1 MNAGRLVI
9 LAGGISSRMKS
20 SAAEG
25 IDDRLQKEASV
36 ISKAMI
42 GVGANARPF
51 LDYLLYNAGQAGYR
65 DVVIVVGE
73 KDNSIR
79 DHYGMLERGN
89 TYAGLTISY
98 AVQPVPAGRTKPS
111 GTADALLHALR
122 SRADWQ
128 GGYFTICNGDNLY
141 SIDSLR
147 RLCDPA
153 LRSAMIDY
161 DRNAFRFEHSR
172 AEQFAVIRRSAE
184 GFLAD
189 LIEKPSAETVA
200 EIERC
205 DGRVGVSMN
214 VFRLSYDKILP
225 ELERVPLHPQR
236 QEKELPI
243 AVKMMAERFPDEVLL
258 IPVSE
263 HVPDLTSRNDIAA
276 VQEYLAKNFAELL

>member
-1 MNAGRLVI
+1 MSAGRLVI

-25 IDDRLQKEASV
+25 IDDRLQKEAAV

-51 LDYLLYNAGQAGYR
+51 LDYLLYNAKIAGYR

-79 DHYGMLERGN
+79 DRYGMLERGN
-89 TYAGLTISY
+89 VYGGLTISY

-122 SRADWQ
+122 SRPDWQ
-128 GGYFTICNGDNLY
+128 GGYFTTCNSDNLY

-161 DRNAFRFEHSR
+161 DRNAFRFERSR
-172 AEQFAVIRRSAE
+172 AEQYAVIRRSAE

-189 LIEKPSAETVA
+189 LIEKPSPETVA
-200 EIERC
+200 EIEQSE
-205 DGRVGVSMN
+205 GRVGVSMN
-214 VFRLSYDKILP
+214 VFRLSYDRILP
-225 ELERVPLHPQR
+225 ELERIPAHPLR
-236 QEKELPI
+236 QEKELPT

-263 HVPDLTSRNDIAA
+263 HVPDLTSRNDIAS
-276 VQEYLAKNFAELL
+276 VQEYLSTHFPEIF